1 MPMNMEEATA
11 KVIRNATADHTVVNE
26 ASLAHIVNKQTSGY
40 CIVSACRHDWVERKR
55 AAFERGE
62 EVQMP
67 VKGKPSDTLSVRKD
81 TGIGGELQKAFDD
94 NAYWNRAMSQ
104 QLRRALSK
112 AGIGFVPVYGGF
124 REGDTE
130 VVEASYILMPMNHNH
145 KGVDFEKVRDTA
157 IELGIKYGQDSVAIC
172 PPNEAPYFYVT
183 RDYTDKNGVHKVGD
197 EQRWFKKGMKLNDV
211 TEEFFTSLNKVH
223 EHPTDGRGA
232 TVKRFSYIDE
242 SIRFNPDALSLS
254 EGHMRWAEGEIFR
267 MKR

>member
-11 KVIRNATADHTVVNE
+11 KVIRNATADTTLVNE

-55 AAFERGE
+55 AAFDRGE

-67 VKGKPSDTLSVRKD
+67 VRKD
-81 TGIGGELQKAFDD
+81 PSARRSVSKETGIGGELQKAFDD
-94 NAYWNRAMSQ
+94 NAYWNQMMSRELCND
-104 QLRRALSK
+104 LRK

-130 VVEASYILMPMNHNH
+130 VVEASYILLPMNHDR
-145 KGVDFEKVRDTA
+145 KEVDFEKVRDTA

-183 RDYTDKNGVHKVGD
+183 RDYTDDTGDHKVGD
-197 EQRWFKKGMKLNDV
+197 EQRWFKQGMKLNDV
-211 TEEFFTSLNKVH
+211 TKTFFTSLNKVH

-232 TVKRFSYIDE
+232 TVKRFSYVDE
-242 SIRFNPDALSLS
+242 SIRFKPDALSLS
-254 EGHMRWAEGEIFR
+254 EGQMRWANGELFR